1 MLYHHA
7 PPVIES
13 PIAIQKRDEIGKLL
27 NALGYARGAE
37 VGVQYGKYSRIILS
51 TWGGHLTMVD
61 AWREFPKEQYVDLA
75 NVSEVEHLRNMAW
88 AVENVQAFMGRYEIV
103 RALSAN
109 AAERHADQSLDF
121 VYLDADHSY
130 EGVMKDM
137 KAWRPKIRPGGMLCG
152 HDYLDAVIQEGNFG
166 VKSAVNDFLGRKPD
180 IVTDE
185 YWASWFAI
193 L

>member
-1 MLYHHA
+1 
-7 PPVIES
+7 VTEN

-27 NALGYARGAE
+27 NALGYARGVE

-61 AWREFPKEQYVDLA
+61 AWREFPKDQYVDLA
-75 NVSEVEHLRNMAW
+75 NVSETEHLRNMAW
-88 AVENVQAFMGRYEIV
+88 AVENVQAYMGRYEIV
-103 RALSAN
+103 RALSVN
-109 AAERHADQSLDF
+109 AASRHGDRSLDF

-130 EGVMKDM
+130 EGVLKDLE
-137 KAWRPKIRPGGMLCG
+137 AWRPKVRPGGMMCG
-152 HDYLDAVIQEGNFG
+152 HDYLDAVLEEGNFG
-166 VKSAVNDFLGRKPD
+166 VKSAVNKFFGRKPD

-185 YWASWFAI
+185 YWASWFTI

>member
-1 MLYHHA
+1 MLYHHS
-7 PPVIES
+7 PSVTEN

-27 NALGYARGAE
+27 NALGYARGVE

-61 AWREFPKEQYVDLA
+61 AWREFPKDQYVDLA
-75 NVSEVEHLRNMAW
+75 NVSETEHLRNMAW
-88 AVENVQAFMGRYEIV
+88 AVENVQAYMGRYEIV
-103 RALSAN
+103 RALSVN
-109 AAERHADQSLDF
+109 AASRHGDRSLDF

-130 EGVMKDM
+130 EGVMKDLE
-137 KAWRPKIRPGGMLCG
+137 AWRPKVRPGGMMCG
-152 HDYLDAVIQEGNFG
+152 HDYLDAVLEEGNFG
-166 VKSAVNDFLGRKPD
+166 VKSAVNKFFGRKPD

-185 YWASWFAI
+185 YWASWFTI